1 MDIGA
6 GRIVQLAMGP
16 ITRTVLILAL
26 VGCSVLVAL
35 YITGRIGKSDRMPDR
50 AFDEVEWRHGD
61 RRERGAMVDDLETRS
76 LLIGK
81 DKPAVI
87 ALLGMP
93 DASDTA
99 GRSLDYAVDIG
110 LRTGPWGLGG
120 TWLFY
125 TSVCFDTLTGTVVEV
140 RTRD

>member
-1 MDIGA
+1 MSP
-6 GRIVQLAMGP
+6 V
-16 ITRTVLILAL
+16 TRTVSIIAL
-26 VGCSVLVAL
+26 VGCLFLVGL
-35 YITGRIGKSDRMPDR
+35 YLTGRIGKSDRMPDL

-61 RRERGAMVDDLETRS
+61 RRARGAMVDDLETRN

-99 GRSLDYAVDIG
+99 GYSLDYAVDVG
-110 LRTGPWGLGG
+110 LRTGPWGLGR

-125 TSVCFDTLTGTVVEV
+125 TSVRFDTLSATAVEV
-140 RTRD
+140 YTRD

>member
-1 MDIGA
+1 MS
-6 GRIVQLAMGP
+6 
-16 ITRTVLILAL
+16 RTVSIIAL
-26 VGCSVLVAL
+26 VGCLFLVAL
-35 YITGRIGKSDRMPDR
+35 YLTGRIGKSDRITDR
-50 AFDEVEWRHGD
+50 SFDPVEWKRGD
-61 RRERGAMVDDLETRS
+61 RRTRGAMVDDLENRS

-99 GRSLDYAVDIG
+99 GFSLDYAVDVG

-125 TSVCFDTLTGTVVEV
+125 TSVRFDTLSATAVEV
-140 RTRD
+140 YTRD